1 MIPIYIEPNIAT
13 IGPFILSW
21 HGLFSAIGVL
31 FGVTIGVRMAAARG
45 VDEDATYSLALW
57 SVVGGIVGARLFH
70 VVDAWSYYSQNPLQI
85 VMITE
90 GGIAIYG
97 AVIGG
102 VLTGT
107 IYAMVK
113 RMPVG
118 HLADAGAVG
127 LILGQAIGRIGDVI
141 NGEHHGLPSTAPW
154 SVTYLHPN
162 TLGELGVSVHLT
174 IGYELVWNLI
184 VFALLVAAFDRVRR
198 SGMLFW
204 TYFLLYAI
212 GRFVTGFYR
221 VDTDVAFGL
230 GQAQIVG
237 FVTALL
243 AAAVLIWLYWRDRHS
258 QASRRRAGRTVT
270 RSR

>member
-1 MIPIYIEPNIAT
+1 VIPIHIDPNIAM
-13 IGPFILSW
+13 IGPFLLSW

-57 SVVGGIVGARLFH
+57 AVVGGIVGARLFH

-107 IYAMVK
+107 LYAVIK

-174 IGYELVWNLI
+174 IGYELVWNLMI
-184 VFALLVAAFDRVRR
+184 FALLVAAFDRVRQP
-198 SGMLFW
+198 GLLFW
-204 TYFLLYAI
+204 GYFLLYAI

-221 VDTDVAFGL
+221 VDADVAFGL
-230 GQAQIVG
+230 GQAQIVAV
-237 FVTALL
+237 VTALL
-243 AAAVLIWLYWRDRHS
+243 AVAMLIWL
-258 QASRRRAGRTVT
+258 SRRAMPPRVSGRRPKRTVT